1 MRINRGAFGCGC
13 AEALTPP
20 QASARPG
27 LVLVVDDS
35 SPARTCIRAI
45 LSPFGW
51 EIDEADDGAS
61 AFTRLL
67 ARPFDLLVTDLRMSP
82 VGGADLVMAVQLLPA
97 DRKPCTIICSAD
109 HDSDD
114 PNTVRATGYADSV
127 IAKPISATL
136 LATAALKLMAQG
148 RRS

>member
-1 MRINRGAFGCGC
+1 MR
-13 AEALTPP
+13 PP
-20 QASARPG
+20 QATARPG

-35 SPARTCIRAI
+35 APARTCIRAI

-51 EIDEADDGAS
+51 EIEEAEDGAS

-97 DRKPCTIICSAD
+97 DRKPCTIVCSAD
-109 HDSDD
+109 HDSSD
-114 PNTVRATGYADSV
+114 PYTVRATRCADSI
-127 IAKPISATL
+127 IAKPISAAL
-136 LATAALKLMAQG
+136 LAAAAANLMAQD